1 MDGINHNTN
10 DNYPLSMINDSHFQL
25 SLPQSSSSFSISSL
39 KIAIWK
45 DERLD
50 YLDIPQGLVE
60 VLQLHGFTIEMI
72 LDSEPYDIAEK
83 LGIDPYIGEI
93 IFRETEKAITSFNK
107 SHI

>member
-1 MDGINHNTN
+1 MEGINHNTN

-25 SLPQSSSSFSISSL
+25 SLPPQSSSSFSLSSSL

-60 VLQLHGFTIEMI
+60 VLQINGFTVEKI
-72 LDSEPYDIAEK
+72 LEYGP
-83 LGIDPYIGEI
+83 
-93 IFRETEKAITSFNK
+93 
-107 SHI
+107 

>member
-1 MDGINHNTN
+1 MDRINHNTN

-25 SLPQSSSSFSISSL
+25 SLPPQSSSSFSLSSSL

-83 LGIDPYIGEI
+83 LGLDPYIGEI
-93 IFRETEKAITSFNK
+93 IFRETTRAITDFK
-107 SHI
+107 SI